1 MLLAENQSQRWVKG
15 SSLRVFIILFGGKF
29 MKNKLFRRCIY
40 LCIFGGFLVNL
51 RLIPILLDLETSEV
65 FLDNGFGTLL
75 MSMGNKMR
83 NSLIPGMAA
92 GFAGLIMSL
101 QLRLWQG
108 CLLCLLLPF
117 FDVLFQYIFLPV
129 LGMIFMSKCISINL
143 TALVFNYTVIQSYS
157 FPIFFVSLNFYGILL
172 IDKVII
178 LLCTIWNIGWY
189 FLLYL
194 IPPMFPQFDYDQ
206 MIMDNGEITRRLML
220 YGMSYL
226 AVALLLFFILYD
238 IKKLKCWSQ
247 KLL

>member
-157 FPIFFVSLNFYGILL
+157 FPIFFDSNIL
-172 IDKVII
+172 
-178 LLCTIWNIGWY
+178 T
-189 FLLYL
+189 FLYH
-194 IPPMFPQFDYDQ
+194 I
-206 MIMDNGEITRRLML
+206 
-220 YGMSYL
+220 
-226 AVALLLFFILYD
+226 V
-238 IKKLKCWSQ
+238 
-247 KLL
+247 